1 MKNKRLI
8 ILLLLALLSGLTL
21 CGCQDRSVPESQTDN
36 AAIMNA
42 FNPESREVPEVQ
54 EASEEGN
61 LAGNISESL
70 FSAEAAQGGPYGK
83 ITISLPEGW
92 SFEAY
97 PMDSESLIYGMYGI
111 HFYPEDAKEGYI
123 EITYIKPFGV
133 CGTGLKSENADIA
146 GQQASIG
153 TYDEHEYWDFIAFH
167 GEYEGVVAY
176 TYSVDSW
183 WDKYHEQVRD
193 ILNTLSFQASE
204 REGGA
209 YIYHEESEITA
220 LGLDFSLKNIS
231 PAGATLV
238 FHQYDPD
245 APTGEL
251 DFGDEFEME
260 VQNDGKWERVP
271 DILGGEYAFNAIAH
285 IIAVGQSSEVDL
297 SWEWV
302 YGKLPAGEYRI
313 KKEIHDFRG
322 TGDFDKYTVYAHFIL
337 AGSE

>member
-1 MKNKRLI
+1 MKKKRSM
-8 ILLLLALLSGLTL
+8 ILLLSALLLGLTL
-21 CGCQDRSVPESQTDN
+21 CGCRDRSVPESPTDSVSV
-36 AAIMNA
+36 MNT
-42 FNPESREVPEVQ
+42 FSPETQGASEIL
-54 EASEEGN
+54 EASEAGN
-61 LAGNISESL
+61 LAGNISESETL
-70 FSAEAAQGGPYGK
+70 FPAEAAQGGPYGK

-92 SFEAY
+92 GFEAY
-97 PMDSESLIYGMYGI
+97 PMDSENLIYGMYGI
-111 HFYPEDAKEGYI
+111 HFYPEDVKEGYI
-123 EITYIKPFGV
+123 EVAYIKPFGV

-153 TYDEHEYWDFIAFH
+153 TYDEHEYWDFISFQ

-183 WDKYHEQVRD
+183 WDKYHEQVWD
-193 ILNTLSFQASE
+193 ILNTLSFLPSE

-209 YIYHEESEITA
+209 YIYHGESEITA

-231 PAGATLV
+231 SAGATLV

-251 DFGDEFEME
+251 DFGDEFELE

-271 DILGGEYAFNAIAH
+271 DILEGEYGFNDIAH
-285 IIAVGQSSEVDL
+285 VIAAGQSLEVEL
-297 SWEWV
+297 SWEWI

-313 KKEIHDFRG
+313 KKEIFDFRG
-322 TGDFDKYTVYAHFIL
+322 TGDYDKYTVYAHFIL
-337 AGSE
+337 N

>member
-146 GQQASIG
+146 G
-153 TYDEHEYWDFIAFH
+153 
-167 GEYEGVVAY
+167 
-176 TYSVDSW
+176 
-183 WDKYHEQVRD
+183 
-193 ILNTLSFQASE
+193 
-204 REGGA
+204 
-209 YIYHEESEITA
+209 
-220 LGLDFSLKNIS
+220 
-231 PAGATLV
+231 
-238 FHQYDPD
+238 
-245 APTGEL
+245 
-251 DFGDEFEME
+251 
-260 VQNDGKWERVP
+260 
-271 DILGGEYAFNAIAH
+271 
-285 IIAVGQSSEVDL
+285 
-297 SWEWV
+297 
-302 YGKLPAGEYRI
+302 
-313 KKEIHDFRG
+313 
-322 TGDFDKYTVYAHFIL
+322 
-337 AGSE
+337 

>member
-1 MKNKRLI
+1 MKKKRSM
-8 ILLLLALLSGLTL
+8 LLLLSVLLSGLAL

-36 AAIMNA
+36 VFIMNT
-42 FNPESREVPEVQ
+42 FNPESQEVPVVL
-54 EASEEGN
+54 EASEAEN
-61 LAGNISESL
+61 LTGNISESEK
-70 FSAEAAQGGPYGK
+70 FFPMEAAQGGPYGK

-92 SFEAY
+92 SFEAF

-123 EITYIKPFGV
+123 EITYVKPFGV

-153 TYDEHEYWDFIAFH
+153 TYDEHEYWDFISFH
-167 GEYEGVVAY
+167 GEYEGVAAY

-183 WDKYHEQVRD
+183 WDKYHEQVQD
-193 ILNTLSFQASE
+193 ILNTLSFLPLE

-238 FHQYDPD
+238 FQQYAPD

-251 DFGDEFEME
+251 DFGDEFELE
-260 VQNDGKWERVP
+260 VQNDGKWESVP
-271 DILGGEYAFNAIAH
+271 DILEGGYGFHDIAY
-285 IIAVGQSSEVDL
+285 IIAAGQSLEVDL
-297 SWEWV
+297 SWEWI
-302 YGKLPAGEYRI
+302 YGKLPAGEYRV
-313 KKEIHDFRG
+313 KKEIFDFRG
-322 TGDFDKYTVYAHFIL
+322 TGDFDEYTVYAHFVL
-337 AGSE
+337 N

>member
-1 MKNKRLI
+1 MKKKRSM
-8 ILLLLALLSGLTL
+8 LLLLSVLLSGLAL

-36 AAIMNA
+36 VFIMNT
-42 FNPESREVPEVQ
+42 FNPESQEVPVVL
-54 EASEEGN
+54 EASEAEN
-61 LAGNISESL
+61 LTGNISESEK
-70 FSAEAAQGGPYGK
+70 FFPMEATQGGPYGK
-83 ITISLPEGW
+83 IAILLPEGW
-92 SFEAY
+92 SFEAF

-111 HFYPEDAKEGYI
+111 HFYPEDANEGYI
-123 EITYIKPFGV
+123 EITYVKPFGV

-153 TYDEHEYWDFIAFH
+153 TYDEHEYWDFISFH

-183 WDKYHEQVRD
+183 WDKYHEQVQD
-193 ILNTLSFQASE
+193 ILNTLSFLPLE

-238 FHQYDPD
+238 FQQYDPD

-251 DFGDEFEME
+251 DFGDEFELE
-260 VQNDGKWERVP
+260 VQNDGKWESVL
-271 DILGGEYAFNAIAH
+271 DILEGEYGFHDIAY
-285 IIAVGQSSEVDL
+285 IIDAGQSLEMDL
-297 SWEWV
+297 SWEWI
-302 YGKLPAGEYRI
+302 YGKLPAGEYRV
-313 KKEIHDFRG
+313 KKEIFDFRG
-322 TGDFDKYTVYAHFIL
+322 TGDYDEYTVYAHFVL
-337 AGSE
+337 N